1 MPHRK
6 FDSNIFQQYIVR
18 VSRAKNLLTTLT
30 RNEDYTMSAQ
40 KPVQSNA
47 AKAVKTAASLVGI
60 GIVGFALGAG
70 IGLLIQKTL
79 NK

>member
-1 MPHRK
+1 
-6 FDSNIFQQYIVR
+6 
-18 VSRAKNLLTTLT
+18 
-30 RNEDYTMSAQ
+30 MSAQ